1 MAIVKK
7 TKTRPAEK
15 YESVVAVICEL
26 CKTQYKDDDWG
37 RTYYEHLE
45 CKATLEVHLE
55 EGTSYPEGGSYESQ
69 ILDICPKCFKE
80 KLVPWFISQGGVVR
94 NKDVD
99 F

>member
-1 MAIVKK
+1 MAIIQELY
-7 TKTRPAEK
+7 RPKAEP
-15 YESVVAVICEL
+15 VMRTVAVICEL
-26 CKTQYKDDDWG
+26 CKTKYKDDDWG
-37 RTYYEHLE
+37 RKYYEHLE
-45 CKATLEVHLE
+45 CKATLEIHLE
-55 EGTSYPEGGSYESQ
+55 EGTSYPEGGSFESQ